1 MSSDYSKLSLA
12 SKFGVGVEESPA
24 LLLATRQVA
33 DALGICFHVGSQ
45 AMTPHAYG
53 NALERVRAAIVAAAV
68 TVDVV
73 DVGGGFPSVYP
84 GMEPTDLE
92 HYFDTIHRGFES
104 LPIKIGRASCRERGC
119 QYVFNSVAA

>member
-12 SKFGVGVEESPA
+12 SKLGVGVEDAPA

-45 AMTPHAYG
+45 AMTPHAYC

-68 TVDVV
+68 TGAGV
-73 DVGGGFPSVYP
+73 DVGGGFPSVHP
-84 GMEPTDLE
+84 GVEPTHPG
-92 HYFDTIHRGFES
+92 HYFDKINRG
-104 LPIKIGRASCRERGC
+104 ERQSGG
-119 QYVFNSVAA
+119 